1 MSGGLLAIASPVPAP
16 AAEAARVLMVDNE
29 PDLTNWHFEP
39 AEVTVPAGATV
50 VWFNKGN
57 EDHTVTAD
65 DKSFDSGIKKP
76 GTSWERMFTKAGQY
90 SYYCAPH
97 PWMKGTVRVVAAR
110 SAAAEAPATATSL
123 TTVAPPTSTPPSTAA
138 PVPAAT
144 ASTFPPS
151 LGVQG
156 SDTPAEPEATPPSPP
171 PPAPGEF
178 EDAVAAPAGH
188 RGGSENVLGTTAV
201 VVLPTLGALAIGA
214 RLRRRSEAAEV

>member
-1 MSGGLLAIASPVPAP
+1 M
-16 AAEAARVLMVDNE
+16 LMVDNE
-29 PDLTNWHFEP
+29 PDLTNWHYEP

-50 VWFNKGN
+50 VWFNKGE

-65 DKSFDSGIKKP
+65 DKSFDSGMKKP
-76 GTSWERMFTKAGQY
+76 GASWQWTFTKAGQY

-110 SAAAEAPATATSL
+110 SAAEAPVTATSA
-123 TTVAPPTSTPPSTAA
+123 TTVAPPTSAPPSTAA
-138 PVPAAT
+138 PIAAPT
-144 ASTFPPS
+144 VTTFPSS

-156 SDTPAEPEATPPSPP
+156 SDTPAAPEGTVPPSPP
-171 PPAPGEF
+171 PPAPSES
-178 EDAVAAPAGH
+178 DDTLAAPAGY
-188 RGGSENVLGTTAV
+188 RGDPGGNVLGTTAL